1 MNRKQFHVASAVVFT
16 KHSSIKR
23 DAGIRSYISRYFPT
37 TEYFRYHHR
46 MPYMNLPNFTYSVPY
61 CNTSEKLRLA
71 EDLQKDLLWEGKGWH
86 PASCNCENS
95 SSCSQYLYETNSD
108 TFARHDDC
116 AQYKVITNYS
126 SY

>member
-1 MNRKQFHVASAVVFT
+1 MPVLDVIFLD
-16 KHSSIKR
+16 I
-23 DAGIRSYISRYFPT
+23 FPQLNIFWSN
-37 TEYFRYHHR
+37 YR

-86 PASCNCENS
+86 PASCHCENS

-116 AQYKVITNYS
+116 AQYKVIQPTIVPNMLRNNVWNF
-126 SY
+126 

>member
-1 MNRKQFHVASAVVFT
+1 MPVDYNLTYMLEQLNIFWSN
-16 KHSSIKR
+16 
-23 DAGIRSYISRYFPT
+23 Y
-37 TEYFRYHHR
+37 R

-86 PASCNCENS
+86 PASCQCENS

-116 AQYKVITNYS
+116 AQYKVI
-126 SY
+126 